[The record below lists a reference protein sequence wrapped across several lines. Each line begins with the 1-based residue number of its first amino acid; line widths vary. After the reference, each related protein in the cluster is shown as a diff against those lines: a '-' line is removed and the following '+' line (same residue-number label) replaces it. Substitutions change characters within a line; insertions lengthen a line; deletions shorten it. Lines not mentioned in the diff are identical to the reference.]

1 MKQRVYT
8 DTSVIGG
15 CLDVE
20 FQAPSLR
27 LVEKFRSGKA
37 VVVLSELT
45 LLELANAP
53 EKVRD
58 VLKGIPEEYREYL
71 DLTADAKELAELY
84 LSEGV
89 LGSGK
94 QIDAQHIAI
103 ATIGRVNVLV
113 SWNFQHIVNL
123 ERIRGYNSVNVR
135 EGYPVLEIRSPW
147 EVFVDEES

>member
-15 CLDVE
+15 CLDDE
-20 FQAPSLR
+20 FHAPSVR
-27 LVEKFRSGKA
+27 LIEKFRSGKA
-37 VVVLSELT
+37 IVVLSDLT
-45 LLELANAP
+45 LLELASAP
-53 EKVRD
+53 RKVREI
-58 VLKGIPEEYREYL
+58 LKGIPQEYREYIG
-71 DLTADAKELAELY
+71 LTAEARELAERY

-89 LGSGK
+89 LGPGK

-103 ATIGRVNVLV
+103 ATISRVNVLV

-123 ERIRGYNSVNVR
+123 ERIRGYNSINVR

>member
-20 FQAPSLR
+20 FQAASVR
-27 LVEKFRSGKA
+27 LLHKFQSGEA
-37 VVVLSELT
+37 LIVLSDLT
-45 LLELANAP
+45 LLELAKAP
-53 EKVRD
+53 RKVRD
-58 VLKGIPEEYREYL
+58 VLNRIPEEHREYVR
-71 DLTADAKELAELY
+71 LTAEAKQLAELY
-84 LSEGV
+84 VREGV

-94 QIDAQHIAI
+94 LVDAQHIAV
-103 ATIGRVNVLV
+103 ATVSRVHVLV

-123 ERIRGYNSVNVR
+123 DRIRGYNSINVR